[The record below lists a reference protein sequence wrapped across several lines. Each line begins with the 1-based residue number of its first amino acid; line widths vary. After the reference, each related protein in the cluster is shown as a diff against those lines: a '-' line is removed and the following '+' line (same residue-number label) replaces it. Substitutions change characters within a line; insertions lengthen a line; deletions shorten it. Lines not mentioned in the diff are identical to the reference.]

1 MRTNPFRLLL
11 ALCAVLCIGLACCH
25 KATPHSVTLT
35 WEAPQAV
42 TGVSVVGYN
51 VYRST
56 ASGRQFVRIAS
67 RVPGPRMKIA
77 WWSVA
82 TLISTL

>member
-1 MRTNPFRLLL
+1 MRNRPYRLLVVVCGL
-11 ALCAVLCIGLACCH
+11 LCLSLGGCH
-25 KATPHSVTLT
+25 KAPLHWVTLK
-35 WEAPQAV
+35 WEAPAASP
-42 TGVSVVGYN
+42 GVSVVGYN